1 MNIVLSRQSEELI
14 QQMVDSGRYR
24 SADEVLEEALLVLD
38 EQLRLE
44 RLRAAIAIGD
54 EQIERGEYEFLT
66 PELRDEM
73 DRSVLRKLQ
82 GGHKPNPD
90 VCP

>member
-1 MNIVLSRQSEELI
+1 MNIVLSPQSAELI
-14 QQMVDSGRYR
+14 QQMVASGRYQ
-24 SADEVLEEALLVLD
+24 SAGEVLEDALLALD

-54 EQIERGEYEFLT
+54 EQIERGEYDLFT
-66 PELRDEM
+66 PQLAERLRQEAVALA
-73 DRSVLRKLQ
+73 RRGQ
-82 GGHKPNPD
+82 KPDPD